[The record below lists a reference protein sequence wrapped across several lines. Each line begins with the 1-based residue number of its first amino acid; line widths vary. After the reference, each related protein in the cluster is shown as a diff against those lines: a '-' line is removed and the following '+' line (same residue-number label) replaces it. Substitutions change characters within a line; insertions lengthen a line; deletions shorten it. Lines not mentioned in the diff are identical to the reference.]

1 MSEEVNWSLATGTFV
16 RVRGAL
22 VCVKEEGPWPMGLY
36 LWPIMCGSRTPWLA
50 YLCSVGRSLSQGM
63 GGPSLQWSS
72 SLLVLPASQ
81 P

>member
-1 MSEEVNWSLATGTFV
+1 
-16 RVRGAL
+16 
-22 VCVKEEGPWPMGLY
+22 MGLY
-36 LWPIMCGSRTPWLA
+36 LWPIMCSSRTPWLA

-63 GGPSLQWSS
+63 VGPSLQWSS